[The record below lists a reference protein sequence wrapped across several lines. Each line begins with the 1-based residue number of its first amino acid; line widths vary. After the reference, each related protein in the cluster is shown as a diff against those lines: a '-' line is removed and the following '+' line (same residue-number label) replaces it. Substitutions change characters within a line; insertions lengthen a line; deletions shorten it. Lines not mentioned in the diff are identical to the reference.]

1 MSPKETP
8 RTSGGGTSRLA
19 EAFTPGRVA
28 MTAVADPTPVP
39 VVENVREV
47 EVRPPIPEA
56 GPPLAVALPAA
67 APLGAACGRPLA
79 ARRRK

>member
-19 EAFTPGRVA
+19 EAFAPGRVA
-28 MTAVADPTPVP
+28 MIAVADHTPVP
-39 VVENVREV
+39 VVENAREV
-47 EVRPPIPEA
+47 EIRLPSPEA
-56 GPPLAVALPAA
+56 GPPLDAALPATA
-67 APLGAACGRPLA
+67 LLGAAGGSPLA